1 MSNTQS
7 TENGVSELDRVQL
20 ETWPSSNQ
28 MAFTVF
34 QVPKQYYYIIL

>member
-7 TENGVSELDRVQL
+7 TDSSVSELDRVQF
-20 ETWPSSNQ
+20 ESWPESNR

-34 QVPKQYYYIIL
+34 QVNNNILYYEL